1 MRERPRR
8 TPSPRRRGSGWD
20 PTRAVGLPAN
30 AWARERAGPGPL
42 RAGSPAAPSAAPC
55 LRFLRVLGRSLPLFL
70 TLAWIYSVAL
80 TVTAVV
86 REKET
91 RLRGTLQAVGL
102 GRAVLRLGWFLSGLA
117 PFLLSTALLV
127 LVLQVRASASPAA
140 ERERAHGRGPSGS
153 LTQPVCLGPLRL
165 GDILPYSH
173 PAVVF
178 LFLAAFAVATVVQSF
193 LLSAFFSRA
202 NLAAACGGLA
212 YLVLYLPHVLCVA
225 WRDQLPA
232 GGLVAA
238 VRPGL
243 GGAPP

>member
-1 MRERPRR
+1 M
-8 TPSPRRRGSGWD
+8 
-20 PTRAVGLPAN
+20 
-30 AWARERAGPGPL
+30 
-42 RAGSPAAPSAAPC
+42 
-55 LRFLRVLGRSLPLFL
+55 
-70 TLAWIYSVAL
+70 AL
-80 TVTAVV
+80 TVKAVV

-91 RLRGTLQAVGL
+91 RLRGTMQAMGL
-102 GRAVLRLGWFLSGLA
+102 GRAVLWLGWFLSGLA

-127 LVLQVRASASPAA
+127 LVLKVRTPRPRRAA
-140 ERERAHGRGPSGS
+140 GRERAHPRPGAPGGGARPQA
-153 LTQPVCLGPLRL
+153 LRQPDPGCLWPLQL

-212 YLVLYLPHVLCVA
+212 YFVLYLPYVLCVA

-243 GGAPP
+243 GRGRGAPGRAPH